1 MADRPYTVLSCGMTI
16 DGYLDDATGQRLLLS
31 NDADF
36 DRVDAERAASD
47 AILVGAETVRRDDPR
62 LVVRSEQRR
71 SDRSARGCPPSPAKV
86 TVTTTGRL
94 DPSARFFTT
103 GESERLVYCATGSV
117 GEARARLGDL
127 AAVVDAGDEPHLRT
141 VLEDLHDRGLRR
153 VLVEGGGRVLT
164 QLLVDDL
171 VDELQLVVAPLFVGD
186 GRAPRLVRDGVFPW
200 RPDRR
205 AKLAEVRQI
214 GDVALLRYALS
225 ARFAETPLE
234 VAR

>member
-1 MADRPYTVLSCGMTI
+1 MY
-16 DGYLDDATGQRLLLS
+16 
-31 NDADF
+31 
-36 DRVDAERAASD
+36 
-47 AILVGAETVRRDDPR
+47 
-62 LVVRSEQRR
+62 
-71 SDRSARGCPPSPAKV
+71 
-86 TVTTTGRL
+86 
-94 DPSARFFTT
+94 
-103 GESERLVYCATGSV
+103 
-117 GEARARLGDL
+117 
-127 AAVVDAGDEPHLRT
+127 GDEPHLRT